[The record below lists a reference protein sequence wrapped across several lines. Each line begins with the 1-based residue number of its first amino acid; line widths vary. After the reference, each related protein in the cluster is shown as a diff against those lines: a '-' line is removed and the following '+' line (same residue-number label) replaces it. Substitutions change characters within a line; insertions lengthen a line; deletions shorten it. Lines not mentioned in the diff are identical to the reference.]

1 MDSRFREA
9 IRRFEQGRYLDA
21 QGIFENLRH
30 EAEGAGREFF
40 QGWALLAAALF
51 HRDRGNRTGAGRCFQ
66 RARSHWG
73 ALGPEYAGLDLDAVL
88 RAVEK
93 ALDHEWDHPRFD
105 PDRTGLAELDRRLS
119 PQGRAGD

>member
-21 QGIFENLRH
+21 QEIFEALRH
-30 EAEGAGREFF
+30 EAGGAERELF

-66 RARSHWG
+66 RARAHWQ
-73 ALGPEYAGLDLDAVL
+73 ALGPEHAGLDLNAVL

-93 ALDHEWDHPRFD
+93 ALDHEWDRPRFD

-119 PQGRAGD
+119 GPPRSAD